1 MGDVITAFLSSFR
14 DLARP
19 RLWALMMAPF
29 LGSFILW
36 GFLTWLL
43 WDVFEGWGL
52 MLYKLS
58 WMQQLAEWLAPY
70 FILTENPLVVLTV
83 AIVLVMGVLPAALV
97 TAVLITSIFLVPVL
111 VQELRTSEF
120 QQITKKSGSFLE
132 GTGTSLLYSLK
143 YLFTWIVSL
152 PLWILIPAGPV
163 IIPFLL
169 LAWFNSRILT
179 WEVLTE
185 VGTAQENQRFLHDHS
200 KELFVLGLLSAFF
213 YYIPV
218 INFVAPVIAS
228 AAYARFC
235 LTKLAKAPY

>member
-1 MGDVITAFLSSFR
+1 MGDVITAFLNAFR

-19 RLWALMMAPF
+19 RLWALMLAPF
-29 LGSFILW
+29 LGSFALW
-36 GFLTWLL
+36 GILTWLL
-43 WDVFEGWGL
+43 WDVFENWGL
-52 MLYKLS
+52 LLYKMP
-58 WMQQLAEWLAPY
+58 WMQQFAEWLAPY
-70 FILTENPLVVLTV
+70 FVLTENPLVFLTV
-83 AIVLVMGVLPAALV
+83 AVVIVMGVLPAALV

-111 VQELRTSEF
+111 VQELRKGEF
-120 QQITKKSGSFLE
+120 SQITKKSGSFLE

-143 YLFTWIVSL
+143 YMVTWIVTL

-163 IIPFLL
+163 IVPFLL

-185 VGTAQENQRFLHDHS
+185 VGTSTENQRFLHNYS
-200 KELFVLGLLSAFF
+200 KELFILGLLSAFF

-218 INFVAPVIAS
+218 VNFVAPVIAS

-235 LTKLAKAPY
+235 LMKLANSK